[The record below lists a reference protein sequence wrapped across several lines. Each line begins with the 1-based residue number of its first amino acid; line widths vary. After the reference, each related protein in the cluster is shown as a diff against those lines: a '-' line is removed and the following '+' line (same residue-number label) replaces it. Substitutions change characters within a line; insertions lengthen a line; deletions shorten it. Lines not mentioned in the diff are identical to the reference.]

1 VHANSSGLQSKDP
14 EGDITVIRCVDGA
27 VRDVSGCD
35 GTAPK
40 VDTDPALKQHDL
52 A

>member
-14 EGDITVIRCVDGA
+14 EGDITVIRCVGGA